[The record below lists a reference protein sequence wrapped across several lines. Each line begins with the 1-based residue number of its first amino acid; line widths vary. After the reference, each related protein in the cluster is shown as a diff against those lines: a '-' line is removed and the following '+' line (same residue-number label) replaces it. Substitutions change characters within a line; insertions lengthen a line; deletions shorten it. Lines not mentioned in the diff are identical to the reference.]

1 MDNLECAMAVL
12 VAHREARQ
20 WDDRAVAVDLVAQLG
35 LDWAGEAKYAKPV
48 SAPGITEDEV
58 LAHEAAAK
66 EAMDKAA
73 AARAELNAAKADAE
87 KEARE
92 AVRATSATLLKLPE
106 DATQAQI
113 DAAFKARDE
122 AKAKD
127 AAAKPEPE
135 PVAKAEAPKPGVAG
149 PMTSA
154 QLDNPGKG

>member
-12 VAHREARQ
+12 AAHREARQ

-48 SAPGITEDEV
+48 AAPRITEDEV

-66 EAMDKAA
+66 EATDKAA
-73 AARAELNAAKADAE
+73 AARAELNARLAAEDQAKADA
-87 KEARE
+87 
-92 AVRATSATLLKLPE
+92 AT
-106 DATQAQI
+106 DQAKAAKDTR
-113 DAAFKARDE
+113 DAA
-122 AKAKD
+122 AKD
-127 AAAKPEPE
+127 AASKPAPA
-135 PVAKAEAPKPGVAG
+135 AKADPPKPGVAG

>member
-12 VAHREARQ
+12 AAHREARQ
-20 WDDRAVAVDLVAQLG
+20 WDDRAVAMDMLVQLG
-35 LDWAGEAKYAKPV
+35 MKPDGEAKNAVAPV
-48 SAPGITEDEV
+48 PPGITEDEV

-66 EAMDKAA
+66 EATDKAA

-127 AAAKPEPE
+127 AASKPAPA
-135 PVAKAEAPKPGVAG
+135 AKADAPKPGVAG
-149 PMTSA
+149 PMTTA